1 MDDLKNL
8 LWVASY
14 PKSGNTWMRAIL
26 TSLFYSDD
34 GIFDFKL
41 LSKIDQF
48 EKLQYFDFVKDI
60 NIEDYKKLGELPTIS
75 KYWAEAQERIESKK
89 LIFFKT
95 HSCNYSYNNL
105 NDLIFSIRGT

>member
-8 LWVASY
+8 LWIASY

-41 LSKIDQF
+41 L
-48 EKLQYFDFVKDI
+48 
-60 NIEDYKKLGELPTIS
+60 P
-75 KYWAEAQERIESKK
+75 K
-89 LIFFKT
+89 LISLK
-95 HSCNYSYNNL
+95 NYNI
-105 NDLIFSIRGT
+105 LIL